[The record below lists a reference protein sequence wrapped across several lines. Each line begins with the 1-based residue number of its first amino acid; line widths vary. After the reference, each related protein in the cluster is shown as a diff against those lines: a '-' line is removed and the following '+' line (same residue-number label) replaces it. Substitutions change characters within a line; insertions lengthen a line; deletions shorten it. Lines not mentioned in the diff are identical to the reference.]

1 MQQQQKT
8 IGTVTSNWDVAQ
20 PETNLSAGWFCVGD
34 GHEVY
39 FEEHGKLDA
48 DTTIIHI
55 HGGPGANF
63 TEKHLALYDL
73 SVHHVI
79 FFDQRGCGKS
89 TPFAETENNTTQHLI
104 ADIELLRK
112 HFGLEK
118 ISLVGGSWGS
128 TLSLFYAIAYPERV
142 ERILLWSI
150 FLNRQFELDFVND
163 GRLRLWFP
171 EAWER
176 FVALVPK
183 ECRTSGKSIMAF
195 YAKMIRSE
203 DQKVAR
209 RYADEWTLWEA
220 TLLSL
225 NYDPAKL
232 EEETVGDERN
242 VAIASL
248 ETHYFLNDCFVEE
261 DHILLNLDRIQ
272 HIPSDVVHGRFDM
285 CTPFVSALDLKT
297 CWGAQCTL
305 TPVNSGHRHTDPEM
319 FPVLQGILRSKF
331 I

>member
-1 MQQQQKT
+1 MQQEEKS
-8 IGTVTSNWDVAQ
+8 IGSVTPNQWVSR
-20 PETNLSAGWFCVGD
+20 PETALSSGRLYVGD
-34 GHEVY
+34 GHEIY
-39 FEEHGKLDA
+39 FEEHGNREA
-48 DTTIIHI
+48 NTTIIHI

-63 TEKHLALYDL
+63 SEKHFALYDL
-73 SVHHVI
+73 SVHRVV

-89 TPFAETENNTTQHLI
+89 TPFAATDNNTTQHLI

-112 HFGLEK
+112 HFDLEK

-128 TLSLFYAIAYPERV
+128 TLSLFYAIAHPERV
-142 ERILLWSI
+142 ERMLVWSI
-150 FLNRQFELDFVND
+150 FLNRQFEVDFVND
-163 GRLRLWFP
+163 GRLHLWFP

-183 ECRTSGKSIMAF
+183 ECRTDGKTIMAF

-220 TLLSL
+220 SLLSL
-225 NYDPAKL
+225 NYDPVKL
-232 EEETVGDERN
+232 EEETMGDERN
-242 VAIASL
+242 VAIARL
-248 ETHYFLNDCFVEE
+248 ETHYFLNGSFVEE

-272 HIPSDVVHGRFDM
+272 HIPGNVVHGRFDM

-305 TPVNSGHRHTDPEM
+305 MPVNSGHRHTDPEM
-319 FPVLQGILRSKF
+319 LPVLQGILLSKF
-331 I
+331 T